1 MHGRVA
7 GTLAGI
13 VALFIAV
20 PAHAQSVVPPDPI
33 EQPGQQE
40 SPPAGTDSD
49 GGGGIGAAPAGAPT
63 GRPQLTL
70 FNVSPSG
77 VSPTVS
83 GTIVRFQVRDRAR
96 RVRVRLAFISLVDAK
111 TYRVNLGGRRTG
123 RLQTYSWGRNVPA
136 GSYRVRITARNPRG
150 KKAVRS
156 TTMQVA
162 TPAPLNA
169 GVHRFPLA
177 GAFSWGGSTSRFGA
191 ARNGHRHQGQDLAA
205 AEGTPLV
212 AVVTG
217 TISWRA
223 YQSGGAGHYLVIDSD
238 AEDYN
243 YVYMHLQSGSLL
255 VGKGDRVA
263 VGDHIANVGQHRQR
277 RGFPPALRDLG
288 RPVVRGRPPGRSV
301 PLPEVLGIKPRR
313 YHAVRGEVAQ
323 SVEHTTENRGVASSI
338 LALAISEAERYST
351 TPVLYF
357 CDPSYGLTGSH
368 YREPRVP
375 AGQGV
380 PALQRAARR
389 TVRRTGVS

>member
-7 GTLAGI
+7 GTLVGVI
-13 VALFIAV
+13 ALFIAV

-40 SPPAGTDSD
+40 LPTAGT
-49 GGGGIGAAPAGAPT
+49 GAEGGGIGSVPAGAPT

-77 VSPTVS
+77 VSPAVS

-96 RVRVRLAFISLVDAK
+96 RVRVRLAFISLVDRT

-123 RLQTYSWGRNVPA
+123 RLQTYSWARNVPA

-177 GAFSWGGSTSRFGA
+177 GAFSWGGSGSRFGA

-223 YQSGGAGHYLVIDSD
+223 YQSGGAGHYLVLDSD
-238 AEDYN
+238 TEDYN

-263 VGDHIANVGQHRQR
+263 VGDHIANVG
-277 RGFPPALRDLG
+277 
-288 RPVVRGRPPGRSV
+288 
-301 PLPEVLGIKPRR
+301 
-313 YHAVRGEVAQ
+313 
-323 SVEHTTENRGVASSI
+323 N
-338 LALAISEAERYST
+338 
-351 TPVLYF
+351 
-357 CDPSYGLTGSH
+357 TGSAEGPH
-368 YREPRVP
+368 LHFEIWDGPWY
-375 AGQGV
+375 AGGHPV
-380 PALQRAARR
+380 DPYPFLK
-389 TVRRTGVS
+389 SWE